1 MRTTPN
7 YGCICSLSL
16 NFSLA
21 GVFGDGAPRVAICI
35 GVPFAIGKI
44 SCLLPPFVTSGQ
56 SLANI
61 TVAMYNEIEDM
72 ND

>member
-1 MRTTPN
+1 MRAPN
-7 YGCICSLSL
+7 YECICSLSL

-35 GVPFAIGKI
+35 GVPFRHRENK
-44 SCLLPPFVTSGQ
+44 LLTSPFVTSGQ
-56 SLANI
+56 LLANI